1 MPVIIDGSAGIT
13 TPGETNTGNLSVAGT
28 TTLTTPLPVASG
40 GTGGSATPT
49 AGGVVY
55 GTGTAQAVTSA
66 GSAGQVLQS
75 NGASAPTWVTPSA
88 GAMTFISTT
97 TASNSATVDIALSGS
112 YTSFQII
119 FYNIRPASVSDFQIQ
134 YTTNNFSSA
143 SNWENTSL
151 YAYSHG
157 GSNVSTTTGGSL
169 FNNQASSASYPGS
182 GTITL
187 PNPLGSGVKKSYV
200 GLVQANANTI
210 GTYTG
215 MVSGINE
222 STSALN
228 GVRFIAASGN
238 LTSGTFKLYGIT

>member
-1 MPVIIDGSAGIT
+1 
-13 TPGETNTGNLSVAGT
+13 
-28 TTLTTPLPVASG
+28 
-40 GTGGSATPT
+40 
-49 AGGVVY
+49 
-55 GTGTAQAVTSA
+55 
-66 GSAGQVLQS
+66 
-75 NGASAPTWVTPSA
+75 
-88 GAMTFISTT
+88 MTFISTT

-169 FNNQASSASYPGS
+169 FNNQASNASYPGS

-200 GLVQANANTI
+200 GLVQANNNTI